1 MAHKDPAEK
10 GIEQPVTS
18 TPPDAKASAGALP
31 SSKQRPPAT
40 PQRRAGYHFHWWY
53 TVIAVVSV
61 IAVVVIG
68 MGVKLVQVSGKV
80 FGGSSNASV
89 FDQLGHLIVP
99 GDRQLKQDANHRTN
113 ILLAGYGGPGHDG
126 AYLADTIIFVS
137 IDNTTNDIATLSI
150 PRDLLVDLP
159 NYGYRK
165 INNALAFG
173 MSDTNPHGGDSML
186 TNAIQEMTGQTVHYF
201 AKIDFNGFKAAV
213 DAVGGVDITVDT
225 AFKDYE
231 YPDSNY
237 GYQTITFD
245 EGMQEMDGAKAL
257 EFVRSRHGT
266 NGEGSD
272 FARSKRQQKLLFAL
286 REKALS
292 LGTLTN
298 PTKVSDLLDSLG
310 DHVFTTFELWEV
322 ARLGAIM
329 KDLTPEKVVT
339 RVLET
344 TSDNLVVAG
353 TGADNAYVILPRLGL
368 GKWTEVHDLAA
379 NIFQLNIVQ
388 REAATMQVVNATT
401 KTGFAESV
409 GRTLRGFGFD
419 VQTVASPESFAA
431 DVTAIVDLTG
441 GKAPQTVASLQQR
454 YNATVLTTL
463 PNTLTLSPGRTIVNS
478 NANGNKNVNTAVPPN
493 VILILGSDALATATN
508 TNTNTN

>member
-1 MAHKDPAEK
+1 
-10 GIEQPVTS
+10 
-18 TPPDAKASAGALP
+18 
-31 SSKQRPPAT
+31 
-40 PQRRAGYHFHWWY
+40 
-53 TVIAVVSV
+53 
-61 IAVVVIG
+61 

-80 FGGSSNASV
+80 FGGSTNASAL
-89 FDQLGHLIVP
+89 DQLGRLIVP

-173 MSDTNPHGGDSML
+173 MSETNPHGGDSML
-186 TNAIQEMTGQTVHYF
+186 TNAVQVVTGQTVHYF

-237 GYQTITFD
+237 GYQTISFD
-245 EGMQEMDGAKAL
+245 AGKQQMDGEQAL

-298 PTKVSDLLDSLG
+298 PSKVSGLLDSLG
-310 DHVFTTFELWEV
+310 NHVFTTFELWEV
-322 ARLGAIM
+322 ARLGAIL
-329 KDLTPEKVVT
+329 KELTPEKVVT

-344 TSDNLVVAG
+344 TTDNLVVVG
-353 TGADNAYVILPRLGL
+353 RGADGAYVIQPRVGL
-368 GKWTEVHDLAA
+368 GNWSEVHDLAA
-379 NIFQLNIVQ
+379 NIFQLNVVQ
-388 REAATMQVVNATT
+388 REAATIQVVNATT
-401 KTGFAESV
+401 RTGLAESV
-409 GRTLRGFGFD
+409 GHTLRGFGFD
-419 VQTVASPESFAA
+419 VQTVASPEEATA
-431 DVTAIVDLTG
+431 DTTTVVDLSG
-441 GKAPQTVASLQQR
+441 GNAPQTVASLQHR
-454 YNATVLTTL
+454 YNASVATTMPANL
-463 PNTLTLSPGRTIVNS
+463 TLTPGKAIVNS
-478 NANGNKNVNTAVPPN
+478 NANGNKNAAAVPPN
-493 VILILGSDALATATN
+493 VILILGRDASTTVPNATATSAPTSGGN
-508 TNTNTN
+508 TNQR